1 MRAITGR
8 VGIGQRLKVVKE
20 RPRVWDIEVDLMM
33 GSNHKL
39 ALLVMTDRTILVTM
53 IEKLKSKNTDEFY
66 EKINN
71 NQLILALAW

>member
-39 ALLVMTDRTILVTM
+39 ALLVMTDRTTILVTI
-53 IEKLKSKNTDEFY
+53 IEKLKSKNTDEVY
-66 EKINN
+66 IN
-71 NQLILALAW
+71 